1 MTSEAMTVRSP
12 RSWLL
17 IGPPVV
23 LLLIKGAAV
32 VAQLAVPGERL
43 DRGELVVQVVLAAL
57 SFLAAVALVAGRRF
71 GWLLAVWIVGW
82 DLAASLV
89 LWWIGTPSYLELA
102 LLTVSAALITSPEMR
117 RTFGPSV
124 T

>member
-1 MTSEAMTVRSP
+1 MTREATTLRRP
-12 RSWLL
+12 RPWLL

-32 VAQLAVPGERL
+32 VAQLAVSGERL

-102 LLTVSAALITSPEMR
+102 LLTVSAALITSTEMR
-117 RTFGPSV
+117 RTFGRSV